1 MTTTK
6 RTPKLK
12 AYQAT
17 DSAESTDQ
25 AKHRDGRDARQV
37 SVATLA
43 TSQVHAAAAMGMS
56 IGDLRSMG
64 GETWND
70 EAVAAL
76 AAHEPGTGL
85 VRSLDPGGTVREQ
98 TGWIVRPE
106 ADRIAQRHA
115 GHVESARQ
123 AKIRQAEREAEWEAE
138 AERKAQTCRR
148 SEELV
153 AEAARALEQ
162 LGYRPD
168 TVKVTDSGAVAM
180 PSEVFADLLRRAS
193 EQAEM
198 ESMGL

>member
-85 VRSLDPGGTVREQ
+85 VP
-98 TGWIVRPE
+98 
-106 ADRIAQRHA
+106 
-115 GHVESARQ
+115 
-123 AKIRQAEREAEWEAE
+123 
-138 AERKAQTCRR
+138 
-148 SEELV
+148 
-153 AEAARALEQ
+153 
-162 LGYRPD
+162 
-168 TVKVTDSGAVAM
+168 GAV
-180 PSEVFADLLRRAS
+180 PLLA
-193 EQAEM
+193 
-198 ESMGL
+198 